1 MNQTRHDERMSLG
14 RYPSVPRVAV
24 GAIIFKDDR
33 VLLVRRGKAPAR
45 GQWAIPGGSV
55 TLGESLQQAAER
67 EIFEETGIRISA
79 GEPAYVFDVVDHDD
93 DGRIR
98 YHYVIVDLDATYR
111 GGELSP
117 GDDALEARWVAAPEL
132 EDLDVSLPTRQL
144 LSRQY
149 DFGCAGRHDVRS

>member
-1 MNQTRHDERMSLG
+1 VKQSQHDERMPRS

-24 GAIIFKDDR
+24 GAIVFKDDR
-33 VLLVRRGKAPAR
+33 VLLVRRGKAPAH

-79 GEPAYVFDVVDHDD
+79 GAPAYVFDVVDRDD

-98 YHYVIVDLDATYR
+98 YHYVIVDLDAIYR

-132 EDLDVSLPTRQL
+132 EDLDMSLPTREL

-149 DFGCAGRHDVRS
+149 DFG